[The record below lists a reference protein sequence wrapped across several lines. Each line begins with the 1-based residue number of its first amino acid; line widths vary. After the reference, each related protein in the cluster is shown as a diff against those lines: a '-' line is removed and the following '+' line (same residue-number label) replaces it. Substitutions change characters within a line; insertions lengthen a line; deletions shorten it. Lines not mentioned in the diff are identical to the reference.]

1 MHNGVFSKLR
11 DVVAFYATRSTD
23 PDLWY
28 PHGAK
33 FDDVPDRYRPNVNTL
48 SFPYNRR
55 EGDPPAM
62 DEAEIDAI
70 VAFLQTLTD
79 EPYRSR
85 MFTTVARQAEVS
97 RASRDR

>member
-1 MHNGVFSKLR
+1 MHNGEFSKLR
-11 DVVAFYATRSTD
+11 DVVAFYATRTTN

-28 PHGAK
+28 PHGAR
-33 FDDVPDRYRPNVNTL
+33 FDDVPGPYRGNVNTV

-62 DEAEIDAI
+62 DDADIDAI

-85 MFTTVARQAEVS
+85 STPSTK
-97 RASRDR
+97 RAPRECRGRRP